1 MIFETTVNEVLTR
14 APDVKSFRFL
24 KPAQFSYKAGQ
35 FMFITIRKG
44 EEELRKHFTISSSPT
59 EEFLEFTKKLT
70 DSEFSAALGS
80 ISPGDWTGIEGP
92 FGKFTFE
99 KEFEKSAMVAG
110 GIGITPM
117 RSMIKYCYDTSMPSE
132 IVLLHACRTEKDL
145 VFREELESI
154 QKQRSNIRVVYCLSE
169 PSPGWKGYTGRID
182 ASMIE
187 KEIPDYKK
195 RMVYVCGPPPMVETM
210 EHLLREMKV
219 PVQNIMREQFMG
231 YQ

>member
-14 APDVKSFRFL
+14 APDVKSFRYS
-24 KPAQFSYKAGQ
+24 KPADFTYKAGQ

-44 EEELRKHFTISSSPT
+44 EEKLRKHFTISSSPT

-70 DSEFSAALGS
+70 DSEFSTTLKG
-80 ISPGDWTGIEGP
+80 ISPGDWTEIEGP

-99 KEFEKSAMVAG
+99 KEYEKSAMIAG

-117 RSMIKYCYDTSMPSE
+117 RSMIKHWYDTGLTSE
-132 IVLLHACRTEKDL
+132 IVLLHGCRSEKDL
-145 VFREELESI
+145 VFKDELESM
-154 QKQRSNIRVVYCLSE
+154 QKQRSTMRVVYCLTD

-182 ASMIE
+182 ASMIK
-187 KEIPDYKK
+187 KEIPDCKE

-210 EHLLREMKV
+210 EHMLREMKV
-219 PVQNIMREQFMG
+219 PVQNIKREQFMG
-231 YQ
+231 Y